1 MLSVLLFLKLDL
13 FILLCVCVLLACV
26 CVPHVSSVQKRSE
39 EDIGSSGT
47 GVMVMNLYWD
57 SNQDVRKSVFLTLS
71 HLPSPALGF

>member
-1 MLSVLLFLKLDL
+1 MCVFCLR
-13 FILLCVCVLLACV
+13 VCVS
-26 CVPHVSSVQKRSE
+26 HVSLVQKRSE

-47 GVMVMNLYWD
+47 GVTVMNLYWG